1 MESNAVNKTIATN
14 RNKPAKSILITLKA
28 ATVALRSKEDTINK
42 LNVYPV
48 PDGDTGTNMLMT
60 MQSVISEGVKVVDYS
75 MSKLTSA
82 ITYGSLVGAR
92 GNSGVILSQIIRGI
106 CEELDKS
113 NAFNVATMTKAFR
126 SGADAAYAAV
136 RKPVEGTMLTVIKDM
151 AGAAERFSKD
161 SDDLVAF
168 YECVVNAGQES
179 VDRTP
184 SLLPVLKEAGVV
196 DAGGFGLVVI
206 MQGILG
212 ALKGE
217 RNRYIAGD
225 GNMGLKPAGD
235 DIKYAYCTEFVL
247 KSGGIDMRDLEDRLE
262 PLGDSMLIVGTV
274 ELTKIHI
281 HTNSPGEVLNIA
293 TSLGSIDSI
302 EINNMVEQS
311 KARAQAQSGNNIYSN
326 GQDQSTLQIGVIA
339 VANGMGIKKI
349 LQSLG
354 VDRIISGGQSM
365 NPSTGDILRAIN
377 DIPQRNI
384 IVLPN
389 NKNIILAAQQAVGL
403 SDKNIKV
410 LPTKSIPEAFS
421 AMTAFERDATIDE
434 NLVFMQEAISMVKTG
449 EITNAAR
456 ADVNG
461 SFKENDFIGLHD
473 HAIKATGSE
482 FIDTSLAL
490 LKAMVGKN
498 DEVIT
503 ILVGDQVSE
512 DEMRTLS
519 ENATRLYPDYSVDI
533 HRGDQPVYHL
543 LIGIE

>member
-28 ATVALRSKEDTINK
+28 ATVALRNKEDTINK

-106 CEELDKS
+106 CEELSKS
-113 NAFNVATMTKAFR
+113 NAFNVATMTKALR
-126 SGADAAYAAV
+126 SGCDAAYAAV
-136 RKPVEGTMLTVIKDM
+136 KKPVEGTMLTVIKDM
-151 AGAAERFSKD
+151 ADAAARFPKD

-217 RNRYIAGD
+217 RNKYIAGD
-225 GNMGLKPAGD
+225 SSTGLKTAGH

-247 KSGGIDMRDLEDRLE
+247 KSSGINMRELENRLE
-262 PLGDSMLIVGTV
+262 PLGDSMLIVGTG

-293 TSLGSIDSI
+293 TSLGAIDSI

-311 KARAQAQSGNNIYSN
+311 KARSQAQSGNNIYSN
-326 GQDQSTLQIGVIA
+326 EQDQSARQIGVIA
-339 VANGMGIKKI
+339 VANGTGIKKI

-354 VDRIISGGQSM
+354 VDRIVSGGQSM
-365 NPSTGDILRAIN
+365 NPSTGDILRIIN
-377 DIPQRNI
+377 DIPQGNI

-389 NKNIILAAQQAVGL
+389 NKNIILAAQQAVEL

-449 EITNAAR
+449 EITNAVR

-461 SFKENDFIGLHD
+461 NFEENDFIGLHD
-473 HAIKATGSE
+473 HAIKATGSR

-490 LKAMVGKN
+490 LEAMVDKD

-512 DEMRTLS
+512 DEMRALS
-519 ENATRLYPDYSVDI
+519 ENVTRLYPDYSVDI